1 MKEGEGEVKR
11 IEECSEVMRSEEGFE
26 VIRNEEGCVGHEV
39 RGR

>member
-1 MKEGEGEVKR
+1 MKR